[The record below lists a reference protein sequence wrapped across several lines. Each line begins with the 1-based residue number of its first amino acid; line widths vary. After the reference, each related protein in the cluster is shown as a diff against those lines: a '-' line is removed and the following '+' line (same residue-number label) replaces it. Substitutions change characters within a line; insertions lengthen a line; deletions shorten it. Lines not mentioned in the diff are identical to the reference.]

1 VKLYEQQSEETMETN
16 SFLAVPFLIL
26 IWVWTAGIE
35 YHLATHFRLLFS
47 LATGVALAALVGE
60 LARAPEGYEDEN
72 GFHFGD
78 STGRSAVT
86 TAFPA

>member
-1 VKLYEQQSEETMETN
+1 MEAN

-35 YHLATHFRLLFS
+35 YDLAMHFRLLFS
-47 LATGVALAALVGE
+47 LATGVALAVLMSE

-78 STGRSAVT
+78 STGPSAVSP
-86 TAFPA
+86 AFPV